1 MSSESHSYRDLEDQ
15 AQQIK
20 KEILKVK
27 DVAKV
32 ELSGIQNRTIE
43 VNVDPTLLTQRGVSV
58 AAIAQVFEKQ
68 NKIVDAGAIETEE
81 SRLRVDATGSF
92 TSLEEIEKPVGI
104 SFWSSFI
111 RCLTPTAILTT
122 FPSATVDIAMPIVGL

>member
-58 AAIAQVFEKQ
+58 AAIAQAFEYAIFYRVK
-68 NKIVDAGAIETEE
+68 KIE
-81 SRLRVDATGSF
+81 
-92 TSLEEIEKPVGI
+92 
-104 SFWSSFI
+104 
-111 RCLTPTAILTT
+111 
-122 FPSATVDIAMPIVGL
+122 M